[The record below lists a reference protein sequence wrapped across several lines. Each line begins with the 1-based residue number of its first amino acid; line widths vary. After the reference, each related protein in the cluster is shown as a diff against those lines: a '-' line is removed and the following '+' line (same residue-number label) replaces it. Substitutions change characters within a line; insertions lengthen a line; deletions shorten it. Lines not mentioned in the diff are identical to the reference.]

1 LLEKTTM
8 RRTLPAAILSILI
21 LVVAATV
28 SAARAETF
36 QFADVVG
43 WWSAEP
49 EYGGESSRVVLH
61 FLEDAGK
68 QAVRISLLGIGGYE
82 APIGTVTIDGM
93 TLDMKPY
100 PFPLRFDPKAGTLSG
115 YMAAEAVPLYKIP
128 VEFRRIEPLAK
139 PVPRTW
145 DFPRPRVRWT
155 FDTGAAVWAG
165 LEHDAASGLIFVAN
179 DAGTLHAL
187 DAKGAERW
195 KFATGKAIKARP
207 TVIGDFVY
215 AASDSG
221 FLYKLD
227 KRSGAESWRAKID
240 SGSPERIPAYT
251 EGTRWDRYGSS
262 VVADSKRV
270 YFGSRDKT
278 LYALDLATGKEQWRV
293 QTQDLMTATPALYR
307 DLVLFADYKGL
318 VQAVG
323 ANDGKARWSYDAHLP
338 VAGDLVVDADRV
350 FVGSRTYDLIAL
362 DAASGKELWKHYYW
376 FSWIE
381 SPPVVRDGV
390 VYTGSSDG
398 VGVFAIDARDGKLR
412 WKAAVPGWA
421 WPRTAVG
428 KQLVVAATVGA
439 GAYPGARAGS
449 LVAIDRAN
457 GAIRWMYLDP
467 PSKET
472 VEKKAEWG
480 FGAAPTLGEGVV
492 YAADL
497 QGRVHAIECEGQ
509 ACSPSL

>member
-1 LLEKTTM
+1 M
-8 RRTLPAAILSILI
+8 RRTLPRCILLA
-21 LVVAATV
+21 LAFVVATTASV
-28 SAARAETF
+28 ARAETF

-61 FLEDAGK
+61 FLEDNSK
-68 QAVRISLLGIGGYE
+68 QAVRISLLAIGGYE
-82 APIGTVTIDGM
+82 VPIGTVTIDGM

-115 YMAAEAVPLYKIP
+115 YLAEEAVPVYKIP
-128 VEFRRIEPLAK
+128 VEFHRIEPLAK
-139 PVPRTW
+139 PAPRTW
-145 DFPRPRVRWT
+145 EFPRPHVRWT

-165 LEHDAASGLIFVAN
+165 LEHDAASGLVFVAN
-179 DAGTLHAL
+179 DAGTLYAL
-187 DAKGAERW
+187 DAKGAQRW
-195 KFATGKAIKARP
+195 KFATGKSIKARP
-207 TVIGDFVY
+207 TVIDDSVY
-215 AASDSG
+215 LASDSG

-227 KRSGAESWRAKID
+227 KRSGAERWRAKID
-240 SGSPERIPAYT
+240 TGSPERIPAYT
-251 EGTRWDRYGSS
+251 ENTRWDRYGSS

-270 YFGSRDKT
+270 YVASRDKT

-307 DLVLFADYKGL
+307 DLVLFADYKGI

-323 ANDGKARWSYDAHLP
+323 ASDGKQRWSYDARLP

-350 FVGSRTYDLIAL
+350 FVGSRSYDLIAL

-449 LVAIDRAN
+449 VVAIDRAS

-480 FGAAPTLGEGVV
+480 FGAAPAMSDGVV

-497 QGRVHAIECEGQ
+497 QGRVHAIECGQQ
-509 ACSPSL
+509 ACSGPL

>member
-1 LLEKTTM
+1 M
-8 RRTLPAAILSILI
+8 SRTLPRLMLI
-21 LVVAATV
+21 CIAVVAATS

-36 QFADVVG
+36 QFAEVVG

-49 EYGGESSRVVLH
+49 EYGGETSRVVLH
-61 FLEDAGK
+61 FLEENGK
-68 QAVRISLLGIGGYE
+68 QAVRISLLGIGGYDV
-82 APIGTVTIDGM
+82 PIGTVTIDGM

-100 PFPLRFDPKAGTLSG
+100 PFPLQFEPQAGTLRG
-115 YMAAEAVPLYKIP
+115 FLAEEAVPVYKIP

-145 DFPRPRVRWT
+145 DFPRPQVRWT

-165 LEHDAASGLIFVAN
+165 IEHDAASGLIFVAN

-187 DAKGAERW
+187 DAKGAQRW
-195 KFATGKAIKARP
+195 KFATGKPVKGRP
-207 TVIGDFVY
+207 AVIGDFVY
-215 AASDSG
+215 LASDSG

-227 KRSGAESWRAKID
+227 KRSGAERWRAKID
-240 SGSPERIPAYT
+240 RGSPERIPPYKEAS
-251 EGTRWDRYGSS
+251 RWDRYGSS

-270 YFGSRDKT
+270 YIASRDNT
-278 LYALDLATGKEQWRV
+278 LYALDLDTGKEQWRA
-293 QTQDLMTATPALYR
+293 QTQDMMTATPALYR
-307 DLVLFADYKGL
+307 DMVLFADYKGI
-318 VQAVG
+318 VQAV
-323 ANDGKARWSYDAHLP
+323 AASDGKPRWSYDAHLP

-350 FVGSRTYDLIAL
+350 LVGSRTYDLIAL
-362 DAASGKELWKHYYW
+362 NAANGKELWKHYYW

-428 KQLVVAATVGA
+428 AGVVVAATVGL
-439 GAYPGARAGS
+439 GAYPGTRAGS
-449 LVAIDRAN
+449 LVAIDRAS
-457 GAIRWMYLDP
+457 GAIRWLYLDT
-467 PSKET
+467 PSAET

-480 FGAAPTLGEGVV
+480 FAAAPAMSDGVV

-497 QGRVHAIECEGQ
+497 QGRVHAIECDAH
-509 ACSPSL
+509 ACSG

>member
-1 LLEKTTM
+1 M
-8 RRTLPAAILSILI
+8 RRTLPRSILCGFA
-21 LVVAATV
+21 LVVAATA
-28 SAARAETF
+28 SAVRAETF

-49 EYGGESSRVVLH
+49 QYGGDSSRVVLH
-61 FLEDAGK
+61 FLEDDSK

-82 APIGTVTIDGM
+82 VPIGTVAIDGM

-100 PFPLRFDPKAGTLSG
+100 PFPLRFDPHSGTLSG
-115 YMAAEAVPLYKIP
+115 VLAEEAVPVYKIP

-139 PVPRTW
+139 PAPPTW
-145 DFPRPRVRWT
+145 DFPRPHVRWT

-165 LEHDAASGLIFVAN
+165 IEHDAASGMIYVAN
-179 DAGTLHAL
+179 DAGTLYAL
-187 DAKGAERW
+187 DAKGTKRW
-195 KFATGKAIKARP
+195 EFATGKPVKARP
-207 TVIGDFVY
+207 AVIGDSVY
-215 AASDSG
+215 LASDSG
-221 FLYKLD
+221 FLYRLD
-227 KRSGAESWRAKID
+227 KSSGAERWRAEID
-240 SGSPERIPAYT
+240 SGSPERIPPYK
-251 EGTRWDRYGSS
+251 EGSRWDRYGSS
-262 VVADSKRV
+262 IVADSKRV
-270 YFGSRDKT
+270 YLGSRDKT
-278 LYALDLATGKEQWRV
+278 LYALDLATGKEQWHV

-307 DLVLFADYKGL
+307 DMVLFADYKGI

-323 ANDGKARWSYDAHLP
+323 ASDGKQRWSYDAKLP
-338 VAGDLVVDADRV
+338 VAGDLSVDADRV

-421 WPRTAVG
+421 WPRTAVS

-439 GAYPGARAGS
+439 GKYPGTRAGS
-449 LVAIDRAN
+449 VVAIDRAT

-467 PSKET
+467 PSQET

-480 FGAAPTLGEGVV
+480 FAAAPTMSNGVV

-497 QGRVHAIECEGQ
+497 QGRVHAIDCDGQ
-509 ACSPSL
+509 ACSGPNL

>member
-1 LLEKTTM
+1 M
-8 RRTLPAAILSILI
+8 RRMLPRSILFGVAF
-21 LVVAATV
+21 VVAATA
-28 SAARAETF
+28 SAVRAETF

-61 FLEDAGK
+61 FLEDGGK

-82 APIGTVTIDGM
+82 VPIGTVAIDGM

-115 YMAAEAVPLYKIP
+115 FMAEEAVPVYKIP
-128 VEFRRIEPLAK
+128 VVFHRIEPLAK
-139 PVPRTW
+139 PAPRTW
-145 DFPRPRVRWT
+145 DFPRPHVRWT
-155 FDTGAAVWAG
+155 FDTGAPVWAG
-165 LEHDAASGLIFVAN
+165 IERDAASGLLYVAN
-179 DAGTLHAL
+179 DAGTLYAL
-187 DAKGAERW
+187 DAKGAKRW
-195 KFATGKAIKARP
+195 EFATGKPVKARP
-207 TVIGDFVY
+207 AVIGDSLY
-215 AASDSG
+215 LASDSG
-221 FLYKLD
+221 FLYRLD
-227 KRSGAESWRAKID
+227 KSSGAERWRAKID
-240 SGSPERIPAYT
+240 TGSPDRIPPYK
-251 EGTRWDRYGSS
+251 EGSRWDRYGSS
-262 VVADSKRV
+262 IVADSKRV
-270 YFGSRDKT
+270 YVGSRDKS

-293 QTQDLMTATPALYR
+293 QSQDLMTATPALYR
-307 DLVLFADYKGL
+307 DMVLFADYKGI

-323 ANDGKARWSYDAHLP
+323 ANDGKQRWRYDARLP
-338 VAGDLVVDADRV
+338 VAGDLIVDADRV

-421 WPRTAVG
+421 WPRTAVT

-449 LVAIDRAN
+449 VVAIDRAS
-457 GAIRWMYLDP
+457 GTIRWMYLDP
-467 PSKET
+467 PSQET

-480 FGAAPTLGEGVV
+480 FAASPAIGNGVV

-497 QGRVHAIECEGQ
+497 QGRVLAIECEGQ
-509 ACSPSL
+509 TCSG

>member
-1 LLEKTTM
+1 M
-8 RRTLPAAILSILI
+8 RRTLPRSILLSLT

-28 SAARAETF
+28 NVARAAETF

-61 FLEDAGK
+61 FLEESGK
-68 QAVRISLLGIGGYE
+68 QAVRISLLAIGGYE
-82 APIGTVTIDGM
+82 TPIGTVTIDGM

-207 TVIGDFVY
+207 TVIGDFIY
-215 AASDSG
+215 LASDSG

-227 KRSGAESWRAKID
+227 KRSGAERWRAKID
-240 SGSPERIPAYT
+240 TGSPERIPAYT
-251 EGTRWDRYGSS
+251 ENTRWDRYGSS
-262 VVADSKRV
+262 VVADNKRV
-270 YFGSRDKT
+270 YVASRDKT
-278 LYALDLATGKEQWRV
+278 LYALDLATGKEQWHA

-307 DLVLFADYKGL
+307 DLVLFADYKGA

-323 ANDGKARWSYDAHLP
+323 ASDGKAHWSYDAHLP

-439 GAYPGARAGS
+439 GAYPGSRAGS
-449 LVAIDRAN
+449 IVAIDRAN

-480 FGAAPTLGEGVV
+480 FGAAPILGEGVV

-497 QGRVHAIECEGQ
+497 QGRVHAIECEQQ